1 MTDTNGVEI
10 FEPVARVNRLNKTVE
25 IRRFETIF
33 SDKMDRSEI
42 RNLYTLYVQ
51 QAEAIIAFMRDVI
64 DYALYDG
71 MEYETASLLSR
82 AAICFKQ
89 AKAVDNY
96 LLRTAK

>member
-1 MTDTNGVEI
+1 MKDVNGIEI

-42 RNLYTLYVQ
+42 RNLYTLYIQ

-82 AAICFKQ
+82 AALCFLQ
-89 AKAVDNY
+89 AAIVDNY
-96 LLRTAK
+96 LRRTAQ